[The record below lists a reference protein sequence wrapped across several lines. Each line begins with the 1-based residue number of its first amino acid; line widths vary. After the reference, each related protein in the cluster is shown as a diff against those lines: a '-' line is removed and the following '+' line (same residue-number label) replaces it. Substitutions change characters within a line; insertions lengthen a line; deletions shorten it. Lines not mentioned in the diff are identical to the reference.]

1 MRIKQRASGPPTN
14 VHTRTLDY
22 RLQRVYELTGLPPAG
37 VSAAA
42 DERLVLATSAC
53 PTTSP
58 PRRD

>member
-1 MRIKQRASGPPTN
+1 MRIKQRASGPPTS

-22 RLQRVYELTGLPPAG
+22 RLQRVYELTGLRPAG
-37 VSAAA
+37 VIAA